1 MGKQAMGIYVTNYQ
15 FRMVCLFFFFI
26 LHCFLQLLPLAL
38 FLLIHA
44 FCPFL
49 PYSGYAGLCSLLSS
63 KATCYYKSHG
73 ASSFSATSCWH
84 CKYLIIYLC
93 CFFSPQ
99 EAMFMAFFLSFCL
112 RMLLSRLLVILDITK
127 KILLL

>member
-1 MGKQAMGIYVTNYQ
+1 
-15 FRMVCLFFFFI
+15 
-26 LHCFLQLLPLAL
+26 
-38 FLLIHA
+38 
-44 FCPFL
+44 
-49 PYSGYAGLCSLLSS
+49 
-63 KATCYYKSHG
+63 
-73 ASSFSATSCWH
+73 
-84 CKYLIIYLC
+84 LC